1 MKAIKY
7 LFTAA
12 LLACFGTAAQAQ
24 DGTKADIDAVKKI
37 ISSKPADL
45 DKQMKPY
52 YKENRKN
59 PEMLVAFGRAFYEA
73 KDTANAKVYANH
85 AISAAK
91 KNPCAAAFLLL
102 GDIEALADNGGG
114 AASYYDQAIYADP
127 KCQEAYYK
135 YALVYRKID
144 PQGSA
149 AKLDQ
154 LKQQCPDVEVDAI
167 KGHIFYIAN
176 KLADSYDSYSKANLQ
191 KLNKGDLIEY
201 ASVCYFNGK
210 HTEGLKVAE
219 QGHKMSP
226 RNATFNRLGMMFNVE
241 TKNYDAAVQ
250 YIDKLFNA
258 SDSLVPTNTEYYY
271 AGLAYAG
278 LKNYDK
284 AIEAY
289 QNAVNVQSDKNLI
302 NKNTIIKSISDTY
315 MEKGDFE
322 NAIKYYQEYLA
333 NNDKKSFS
341 DEEGLATL
349 NTKYADSLQD
359 ATKKEAALMAADAV
373 YADMYN
379 KYETNKAYILYKRAS
394 IANKIDPNQ
403 EKGTAKVHYENLINL
418 LAPKE
423 NKEASDKQILVTAYH
438 YMMAYSLFTEKDTPK
453 AKEVASKILEIN
465 PDYKPAQDILNL
477 K

>member
-12 LLACFGTAAQAQ
+12 LLAGFSTAAMAQ

-59 PEMLVAFGRAFYEA
+59 ADNLAAFGRAFYEA
-73 KDTANAKVYANH
+73 KDTANAKVYANY
-85 AISAAK
+85 AITAAK
-91 KNPCAAAFLLL
+91 KKPCAAAFILL

-154 LKQQCPDVEVDAI
+154 LKKECPDVEVDAI

-176 KLADSYDSYSKANLQ
+176 KLTDSYEAYSKVPLQ
-191 KLNKGDLIEY
+191 KMDKGNLIEY
-201 ASVCYFNGK
+201 ASVCFFNGK
-210 HTEGLKVAE
+210 HAEGLKVAE
-219 QGHKMSP
+219 QGHQMAP

-241 TKNYDAAVQ
+241 SKNYQDAAKYVD
-250 YIDKLFNA
+250 YLFNA
-258 SDSLVPTNTEYYY
+258 SDSLEATNTEYYY
-271 AGLAYAG
+271 AGLTYAG
-278 LKNYDK
+278 LKDYDK
-284 AIEAY
+284 AIAEYTKAL
-289 QNAVNVQSDKNLI
+289 NVKSEKNLI
-302 NKNTIIKSISDTY
+302 NNNTITKTISDTY
-315 MEKGDFE
+315 LEKGDFE
-322 NAIKYYQEYLA
+322 NAIKYYKDYLA

-341 DEEGLATL
+341 DHEGLANL
-349 NTKYADSLQD
+349 HTKYADSQED
-359 ATKKEAALMAADAV
+359 AAIKEAALKAADEV
-373 YADMYN
+373 YADMYS
-379 KYETNKAYILYKRAS
+379 KYDTNKAYILYKRAN
-394 IANKIDPNQ
+394 IGNKLDPNQ
-403 EKGTAKVHYENLINL
+403 EKGTAKVHYEELINL
-418 LAPKE
+418 LGSKE

-438 YMMAYSLFTEKDTPK
+438 YMMAYALFTEKDTPK
-453 AKEVASKILEIN
+453 AKEIAAKILEVN